1 MQSSRASDA
10 PQGAPDDRQGED
22 QRRHATEQGEPAQP
36 LQGGEPPGG
45 EPQQER
51 RQVAPERELRAE
63 LAALEERYKRALADL
78 ENYRKRSAREIER
91 RVAECR
97 EAVIRDWLEAVDSV
111 ERALRMD
118 PDGPAAEGLRAVLEQ
133 MEAIL
138 RREGVHRIGAEGE
151 HFDPQRFEAVGVRAS
166 SQVPDRTVI
175 EVVRSGFGSD
185 GHVLRP
191 AQVIV
196 ADAQRHNGS

>member
-1 MQSSRASDA
+1 MQSSPASDA
-10 PQGAPDDRQGED
+10 RRGGPDGPEERRGED
-22 QRRHATEQGEPAQP
+22 RHEGASDQR
-36 LQGGEPPGG
+36 
-45 EPQQER
+45 EPQEER
-51 RQVAPERELRAE
+51 HQAAPERDLHAE
-63 LAALEERYKRALADL
+63 LAALDERYKRALADL
-78 ENYRKRSAREIER
+78 DNYRKRSAREQER
-91 RVAECR
+91 RVAESR

-118 PDGPAAEGLRAVLEQ
+118 PDAPGAEGLRAVLEQ

-138 RREGVHRIGAEGE
+138 RREGVQRIGAEGE
-151 HFDPQRFEAVGVRAS
+151 PFDPQRFEAVGVRES
-166 SQVPDRTVI
+166 SEVPDRTVI

-196 ADAQRHNGS
+196 ADAQRHDGS

>member
-10 PQGAPDDRQGED
+10 RRDGAEGSEGGQAGAAEPTAGAPAQDR
-22 QRRHATEQGEPAQP
+22 EPGRPDAAQ
-36 LQGGEPPGG
+36 QPG
-45 EPQQER
+45 QQEHDA
-51 RQVAPERELRAE
+51 QAPI
-63 LAALEERYKRALADL
+63 AALEDRYKRALADL
-78 ENYRKRSAREIER
+78 DNYRKRTAREIDR
-91 RVAECR
+91 RVQECR
-97 EAVIRDWLEAVDSV
+97 EGLIRDWLEALDSV

-138 RREGVHRIGAEGE
+138 RREGVQRIGAAGE
-151 HFDPQRFEAVGVRAS
+151 PFDPERFEAVGVRANS
-166 SQVPDRTVI
+166 EVPDRTVV
-175 EVVRSGFGSD
+175 EVVRSGFGAD

-196 ADAQRHNGS
+196 ADAQRHDAS

>member
-1 MQSSRASDA
+1 MQSSHASD
-10 PQGAPDDRQGED
+10 PRRKDPDAGEARERPAGTREDGGPGRDSD
-22 QRRHATEQGEPAQP
+22 QEMGSA
-36 LQGGEPPGG
+36 
-45 EPQQER
+45 ER
-51 RQVAPERELRAE
+51 DLTAE
-63 LAALEERYKRALADL
+63 LAALEDRYKRALADL
-78 ENYRKRSAREIER
+78 DNYRKRSARELER
-91 RVAECR
+91 RVAESR

-138 RREGVHRIGAEGE
+138 RREGVQRIGAAGE
-151 HFDPQRFEAVGVRAS
+151 PFDPERFEAVGVRDAS
-166 SQVPDRTVI
+166 EVPDRTVI
-175 EVVRSGFGSD
+175 EIVRSGFGSN

-196 ADAQRHNGS
+196 ADTHRHDAG